1 MTEQQARVAI
11 GAPQADEAGPTAST
25 PADSAPPVPATG
37 SVPRPVW
44 ASLLQPGGADV
55 PVVAHSPSP
64 FATRRDEASAPA
76 FGGLHADRILAS
88 LKGMV
93 FSGSD
98 PAPTTTAPPGPGAAP
113 SATPL
118 AARSPSGTVAGTPS
132 AAATAHPATGA
143 ALADATLS
151 ERTPR
156 AGGTPAAVA
165 ADGSRPGPGP
175 NTAGPTLSL
184 APPGLGT
191 PEEQDPTGADKSAPQ
206 AGQAGRSGPGSV
218 QSSEAATGGTAGSEA
233 HTDDI
238 LPAPRKRAFS
248 FSFRWR

>member
-25 PADSAPPVPATG
+25 PADSVPPVPAAG

-55 PVVAHSPSP
+55 PVVPHSPSP

-76 FGGLHADRILAS
+76 FGGPHADRILAS

-98 PAPTTTAPPGPGAAP
+98 PAPTTTASPGSGAAP
-113 SATPL
+113 SATTL
-118 AARSPSGTVAGTPS
+118 ADRSPSGTVAGGTPS
-132 AAATAHPATGA
+132 AAAACPATGA
-143 ALADATLS
+143 ALADATLG

-156 AGGTPAAVA
+156 TGGTPAAVA
-165 ADGSRPGPGP
+165 ANGSRPGPGP
-175 NTAGPTLSL
+175 NTPGPTLSL

-191 PEEQDPTGADKSAPQ
+191 AEEQDPTGADKSAPQ
-206 AGQAGRSGPGSV
+206 AGQAGRLGPGSA
-218 QSSEAATGGTAGSEA
+218 QSSEAATGGAAGSEA
-233 HTDDI
+233 HNDDI

-248 FSFRWR
+248 FRWR